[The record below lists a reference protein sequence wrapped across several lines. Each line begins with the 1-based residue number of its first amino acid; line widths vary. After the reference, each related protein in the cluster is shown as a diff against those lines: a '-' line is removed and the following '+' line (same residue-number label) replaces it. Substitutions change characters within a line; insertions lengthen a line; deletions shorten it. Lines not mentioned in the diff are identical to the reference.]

1 MNINITLKLMG
12 PGNRETYIQE
22 IHIFEIPKNI
32 YKYLKENGQS
42 FWNGFLNIQTAVGLF
57 KNDNELSDISTYY
70 FSCNIGTFF

>member
-1 MNINITLKLMG
+1 MNVNVTLKLMG

-42 FWNGFLNIQTAVGLF
+42 FWYFCLNIQTKLRQWNCLA
-57 KNDNELSDISTYY
+57 KK
-70 FSCNIGTFF
+70 CQ